1 MLDQRWA
8 YLVYAGLWWDP
19 LRSDLDA
26 YMDAA
31 NAQVTGTIGIKLYKG
46 SARAVTRSS
55 PHAVYDAQLA
65 TFAESGGL
73 FAQAASPGFI
83 ELWSLQ
89 SRMAWRLRHGQ
100 QDRAANPGVAS
111 PQWVTRF
118 LDSWSGRAASG
129 ICASACPARSSRLQG
144 SPARRSPAA
153 LVVQRRVAH

>member
-31 NAQVTGTIGIKLYKG
+31 NALVTGTIGIKLYKG

-55 PHAVYDAQLA
+55 PHAVYDEQLA
-65 TFAESGGL
+65 SFAQSGGL

-89 SRMAWRLRHGQ
+89 SRMAWRLRHRG
-100 QDRAANPGVAS
+100 D
-111 PQWVTRF
+111 
-118 LDSWSGRAASG
+118 D
-129 ICASACPARSSRLQG
+129 
-144 SPARRSPAA
+144 
-153 LVVQRRVAH
+153 